1 MNIYI
6 MGPKLSSKS
15 PEGSGGG
22 RGGGGGIALN
32 LVDRI
37 LTKLA
42 PSDAYHDFGTNK
54 PKEDK
59 EKVAYKKGLFGGSNN
74 VIDYLT
80 EADSLSMVVSKV
92 NNVVNPN
99 HIPLTEHDITTPSVG
114 YNPDANYIPIHVAN
128 LNKDYYKR
136 SSHTITIASNPGVEP
151 KTYTVNYADVKCT
164 PDIKRLYKNIM
175 TAKESKDA
183 SAIATAEST
192 FDAAVK
198 VINDKAQT
206 LKDAAARAKAV
217 KAEPPPPEGFITS
230 LKAKIDKS
238 LAELTGSSKGGG
250 GGSSEKDSRE
260 EIDAP
265 MFYDMLKLDP
275 NQNIALVV
283 DAASIGIFDILSRGT
298 FTGGIRPKV
307 YYIYGPEVVNDPAK
321 KKHPS
326 APEFTKTEGVLFIP
340 CVSMNPHDFVYCYDY
355 KQDPTGLYL
364 NKFFTSFEF
373 GLSEL
378 QETVNGKTIDYTTD
392 LTIKAFDGGDKNKVK
407 FIDESIDSK
416 SKSDI
421 TFLTEMINMLR
432 AAIASGNEKEF
443 QYAISYLKKMSGD
456 WLQVL
461 LAVAIAMRSRG
472 FTPYA
477 GPTAGA
483 AAAGGGAAGGGGGR
497 GAAARENIC
506 RDIHR
511 VFFLTHD
518 QIALA
523 FALLNG
529 VECIFTH
536 HTSVEGEGNPSL
548 HSVFLY
554 SLMSKESVD
563 AFIID
568 KATKLTPTNYAAE
581 IATLTANIEEYD
593 GKRFASIRGPVDTLN
608 AEIKDDLDK
617 LILTEGR
624 KFNVNWFDRYVKT
637 LFTASLKIVAIKKIL
652 PDLKTI
658 SSDPKSIKL
667 DELTAKNAELQTA
680 LGRFKS
686 NKNVEIAKQLLELD
700 AYVDSQIK
708 SCQKTIDSAQHFFID
723 DGGGE
728 LKINKEIREFTK
740 ELIYVAAA
748 NWTWD
753 SPEVSTRKLGN
764 LTSMRETQ
772 AFNADR
778 NIFINH
784 LNSLDDDIK
793 SQITLIFARCYD
805 FIEQNNDHT
814 QFQNT
819 IGKSATQPLTPPQFH
834 KFKPMATTFCYEV
847 FINLGGKYNIP
858 KERTTETIT
867 KRQIDGY
874 CDRILAVS
882 ALTSLLDL
890 NNISAS
896 ENTKI
901 VQDKLVAN
909 HTSEIVLV
917 DQMTQPDN
925 GGIESFS
932 QERIF
937 SAEEIGASSLP
948 SPPSSA
954 KTSASPPPA
963 PPGKPGKNSMRFS
976 SVSAAC
982 QLLKERILSN
992 PEYKGARGPLFVDGG
1007 AKNRAMRMKGGAAP
1021 MCNFH
1026 HQLPLCILLF
1036 QLRET
1041 LSNENFEESLDYEL
1055 TLQYYGFL
1063 LKIQDE
1069 FARLKEEKDKEKE
1082 VKIGLGIRDFF
1093 FINNVVSDDVKV
1105 KELPPILQNIPSKML
1120 SFSGLL
1126 TTGFCGAL
1134 NEEYFKNVGDRE
1146 ASIKDP
1152 VFVDFITNM
1161 QIPEYFNGQLDSEGV
1176 VYKDFIKAV
1185 SQSANEVA
1193 QQIIADREGE
1203 RQQMINESVSNVA
1216 DIYKFKEGS
1225 KGIAPE
1231 APWNVVPPPSGSR
1244 RKSPISSSLRK
1255 SRSRVKS
1262 PTSSSLRK
1270 PRSHVKSRSSS
1281 SLIKSRQSSL
1291 KKPRQI
1297 GKTLGGRKTRKRRR

>member
-1 MNIYI
+1 MS
-6 MGPKLSSKS
+6 SSKS
-15 PEGSGGG
+15 SEGSGGG
-22 RGGGGGIALN
+22 RGGGGIALN

-42 PSDAYHDFGTNK
+42 PSDAKHDFGTNK
-54 PKEDK
+54 PESEK
-59 EKVAYKKGLFGGSNN
+59 EKVAYKKGLFGGSNST
-74 VIDYLT
+74 IDYLT
-80 EADSLSMVVSKV
+80 EADSLSMVVSQV
-92 NNVVNPN
+92 DGVDNPN
-99 HIPLTEHDITTPSVG
+99 YRPLTEHDITTPSVG
-114 YNPDANYIPIHVAN
+114 YNQDANYNPIRVAN
-128 LNKDYYKR
+128 PNKDYYKI

-164 PDIKRLYKNIM
+164 TGAKRLYKNIM
-175 TAKESKDA
+175 TAKESKVA
-183 SAIATAEST
+183 AAIATAEST

-217 KAEPPPPEGFITS
+217 KAEPPPPEGFIDS
-230 LKAKIDKS
+230 LKAKITKS
-238 LAELTGSSKGGG
+238 LAELTSGSSKE

-298 FTGGIRPKV
+298 FKDGIRPIV

-355 KQDPTGLYL
+355 NQDPTGLYL

-392 LTIKAFDGGDKNKVK
+392 LTIKAFDQGDKSKVK

-461 LAVAIAMRSRG
+461 LAVAIGMRSRG

-477 GPTAGA
+477 GPGAPTA
-483 AAAGGGAAGGGGGR
+483 GAAGGGRAAGGGGR
-497 GAAARENIC
+497 PARENIC

-568 KATKLTPTNYAAE
+568 KATKLTPQNYAAE
-581 IATLTANIEEYD
+581 IATLTSNIEKYD
-593 GKRFASIRGPVDTLN
+593 EERNTAIGGPVDTLKR
-608 AEIKDDLDK
+608 EIKEDLDK
-617 LILTEGR
+617 LIFPEKS
-624 KFNVNWFDRYVKT
+624 KFSVNWFDRYVKT

-658 SSDPKSIKL
+658 KL

-686 NKNVEIAKQLLELD
+686 DKNVEIAKEILELD

-708 SCQKTIDSAQHFFID
+708 SCQKTIASAQYFFSN

-753 SPEVSTRKLGN
+753 SPDVSTRKLVN
-764 LTSMRETQ
+764 LTSMLEQQR
-772 AFNADR
+772 FNADR

-805 FIEQNNDHT
+805 FIEKNNDHK

-819 IGKSATQPLTPPQFH
+819 IKKGKDKTETTVILTDSQFQ

-847 FINLGGKYNIP
+847 FLNLGGKYNIP
-858 KERTTETIT
+858 TERTTETIT
-867 KRQIDGY
+867 KVKIDEY
-874 CDRILAVS
+874 CDRIITVN
-882 ALTSLLDL
+882 ALTSLLNRD
-890 NNISAS
+890 NISEIADK
-896 ENTKI
+896 KI
-901 VQDKLVAN
+901 EEEELVAN
-909 HTSEIVLV
+909 HISEGILV
-917 DQMTQPDN
+917 RQMTQPDN

-932 QERIF
+932 QEHAF

-948 SPPSSA
+948 SPPSSSA
-954 KTSASPPPA
+954 KTSTSPPPA
-963 PPGKPGKNSMRFS
+963 PAGKPGKNSMRFS
-976 SVSAAC
+976 SVFSAC
-982 QLLKERILSN
+982 QLLKERVLSQTL
-992 PEYKGARGPLFVDGG
+992 GRGERNTGLFLEGG
-1007 AKNRAMRMKGGAAP
+1007 AKNRAMHMKGGAAP
-1021 MCNFH
+1021 ICNFH
-1026 HQLPLCILLF
+1026 HQLPLYILLF
-1036 QLRET
+1036 QLHKT

-1063 LKIQDE
+1063 LSLQDK
-1069 FARLKEEKDKEKE
+1069 FAELKENKDDA

-1093 FINNVVSDDVKV
+1093 FINNVVSDDVKI
-1105 KELPPILQNIPSKML
+1105 KELPPMPSKML

-1134 NEEYFKNVGDRE
+1134 NEEYFKNVKNVKDRE
-1146 ASIKDP
+1146 ESINDD
-1152 VFVDFITNM
+1152 VFVKFIQGV
-1161 QIPEYFNGQLDSEGV
+1161 QIPERFSGQLDLVSEGV
-1176 VYKDFIKAV
+1176 VYKDFVNAV
-1185 SQSANEVA
+1185 SKSANEVA

-1203 RQQMINESVSNVA
+1203 RIKMISASVSNV
-1216 DIYKFKEGS
+1216 DDVVVEEGDRNMTGPGLTAEEMQFLNPVS
-1225 KGIAPE
+1225 S
-1231 APWNVVPPPSGSR
+1231 VFSGLQQPQASYGGRKTRR
-1244 RKSPISSSLRK
+1244 RKRTRRP
-1255 SRSRVKS
+1255 
-1262 PTSSSLRK
+1262 
-1270 PRSHVKSRSSS
+1270 
-1281 SLIKSRQSSL
+1281 
-1291 KKPRQI
+1291 KKQNN
-1297 GKTLGGRKTRKRRR
+1297 KKTRKRRR